1 MKHTKGEWIVD
12 QDGLHYPTEITNGK
26 YDSRLDAIIGGKQIA
41 IVTKEYDEEEYD
53 NDEVQ
58 ANAKLIAA
66 APDMLERIERM
77 KELVWVYFESMP
89 QDIKHE
95 LSLLREVYKKAT
107 E

>member
-66 APDMLERIERM
+66 APDLLEACVMALEM
-77 KELVWVYFESMP
+77 Y
-89 QDIKHE
+89 
-95 LSLLREVYKKAT
+95 REIQPEGGWQAVEDYCADAIKKAT
-107 E
+107 G